1 MQNQTLKNI
10 EIIAINDHSSDKSLN
25 ILIEL
30 AKNDKRIRIVNNDKN
45 RGLLYSRAMGIL
57 SSSGEYLWNIDP
69 DDELESN
76 NALKFLYKK
85 AKITKADIISFN
97 IRRKDFN
104 QIVKCKYI
112 NEVIKQPKLFNSI
125 FNNDNKMIDFFIW
138 NKLIK
143 KELFMKAYKFF
154 EKYIYMW
161 KWNFHEDLV
170 WSILVNKFAKS
181 KMCLDKLVYIY
192 NNNNDSLM
200 NNQNN
205 RIQFQN
211 IIYLHEMYKKIF
223 SSKKDEKYLFAEY
236 FKLINIIN
244 LKMGYLLLINDDK
257 LKKYFIMTFQYLID
271 NYNCTIE
278 QKNYIKNITNLIK
291 EKK

>member
-104 QIVKCKYI
+104 QIVKCRYI

-211 IIYLHEMYKKIF
+211 II
-223 SSKKDEKYLFAEY
+223 
-236 FKLINIIN
+236 IIYQN
-244 LKMGYLLLINDDK
+244 
-257 LKKYFIMTFQYLID
+257 
-271 NYNCTIE
+271 
-278 QKNYIKNITNLIK
+278 
-291 EKK
+291 